1 MCKKETILEF
11 KVMNVLTIR
20 TITSIV
26 RDNSLSVDVMTIRC
40 FDGLFNLIIKS
51 FTTTT
56 KLEKYLSTCDFICFL
71 PESLDK

>member
-1 MCKKETILEF
+1 MTLFNVKTKIILKF
-11 KVMNVLTIR
+11 KVMNVLTIT

-40 FDGLFNLIIKS
+40 FDGVFNLIIKW

-56 KLEKYLSTCDFICFL
+56 KLEK
-71 PESLDK
+71 